1 MRSTR
6 VPALLYCP
14 DMSVPSAATALLRGT
29 PAVIVITGAMA
40 AGKSTVADAFSRRLP
55 LAAHVRGD
63 TFRRFIVS
71 GQESMAPPL
80 TTSARRQLELRH
92 TIAAQVAD
100 TYAAAGITP
109 VVQDIL
115 LGPDLAKF
123 VAKVRTRPRY
133 TFILAPDAASL
144 SARDRTR
151 HKHTYGAWTP
161 EQFEDEVRRTSGG
174 LHVDSTGW
182 SVEETVGYLLAHLDE
197 ARTQ

>member
-1 MRSTR
+1 MRSTHSTA
-6 VPALLYCP
+6 ALYRP
-14 DMSVPSAATALLRGT
+14 GMSAPSAATALLRGA
-29 PAVIVITGAMA
+29 PAVIVISGAMA
-40 AGKSTVADAFSRRLP
+40 SGKSTVAEALSRRLP

-92 TIAAQVAD
+92 TVAAQVAD
-100 TYAAAGITP
+100 TYAAAGITA

-115 LGPDLAKF
+115 LGTDLAKF
-123 VAKVRTRPRY
+123 VATVRTRPCY
-133 TFILAPDAASL
+133 TFVLAPDAASL
-144 SARDRTR
+144 GARDRNR

-161 EQFEDEVRRTSGG
+161 EQFEAEVRRTSAG

-182 SVEETVGYLLAHLDE
+182 SVAETVAYLVAHLDE
-197 ARTQ
+197 AATP